1 MTSNSNF
8 EKIDGGRNICDIRK
22 ALGGV
27 KLFDGDPSKPAIVE
41 IMSKIN
47 GGDTSIAVIVA
58 DCEDCLGVNFW
69 PRCHVISLLIPK
81 TFEDLE

>member
-1 MTSNSNF
+1 MTKNTIF
-8 EKIDGGRNICDIRK
+8 EQIAGGRRICDIRK

-27 KLFDGDPSKPAIVE
+27 KRFDGDPSKPATVE